1 MTTQK
6 SLYTLLIATCLF
18 AATGSSTTAAVAPEA
33 GVRLHTEANYGGRTL
48 QFSPN
53 TTHNTTLQI
62 KDKNQIS
69 SLEVPPDIK

>member
-6 SLYTLLIATCLF
+6 SLYTLLIAICLF